1 MNLEARLRKMEKDR
15 RDKIRVVY
23 EHPGSGKILL
33 DTRSGWTK
41 LFEPNDEPHLA
52 THGSHV
58 NTEKGVE

>member
-1 MNLEARLRKMEKDR
+1 MEKDR